1 MDFTDSDVKNC
12 LIKEKIMNI
21 KYATMEDITAIAEV
35 EAECFPPAEA
45 ATEKEFIERVRY
57 YGKHFWLMYEAEKLI
72 AFVDGFVTDEE
83 DLTMKC
89 MQKQRCTTKTEHGR

>member
-21 KYATMEDITAIAEV
+21 KYATMKDITAIAEV

-83 DLTMKC
+83 DLTKSEA
-89 MQKQRCTTKTEHGR
+89 KRS